1 MTDVTPALSAILVQ
15 AYSSPPLASLG
26 TAHRHLSQSLDAFLH
41 EATQINKSLSSLLG
55 YLKSIR
61 QPYLSSAPPPRRRA
75 HSKSQQSL
83 SLLVPDIP
91 THLDD
96 DQREEID
103 RQTASVLGDI
113 NGNITNLAS
122 AVSLQYDT
130 AQKVLEQK
138 YGKPSGILWK
148 WAAGDGDTPDAGKSE
163 QQREDEGR
171 VKTTRGF
178 RDGVLW
184 YLNKKL
190 ERAVREQQAM
200 VQVRLERERQRQM
213 SVLYDK
219 SNRDVRL
226 PSDSTLIGG
235 GGGGDG
241 TTDLRAHDT
250 WPGAAAGPGSQP
262 ELEPPLSPE
271 QMQLFEE
278 ENRGLLE
285 HVNDQLAKVTQAE
298 KSMREISSLQQTLA
312 SQLSVQGDAITQL
325 VDDASKTD
333 ENVRHGNRELQRATA
348 RSSTAKSVFWATTAL
363 CSFLVIW
370 DLVF

>member
-1 MTDVTPALSAILVQ
+1 MTDVTPVLSAILVQ
-15 AYSSPPLASLG
+15 AHSPPPLASTG
-26 TAHRHLSQSLDAFLH
+26 TAHARLSQSLDAFLH
-41 EATQINKSLSSLLG
+41 EATQINRSLSSLLA

-75 HSKSQQSL
+75 HSKSQLQL
-83 SLLVPDIP
+83 SPLAPDIP

-113 NGNITNLAS
+113 NGNITNLSA

-138 YGKPSGILWK
+138 YGKPSGLLWK

-163 QQREDEGR
+163 QQLEDEGR

-184 YLNKKL
+184 YLSNRL
-190 ERAVREQQAM
+190 ERAVRVQQEM

-226 PSDSTLIGG
+226 PSDSSTLIGG
-235 GGGGDG
+235 SDG
-241 TTDLRAHDT
+241 TRDPE
-250 WPGAAAGPGSQP
+250 PGA
-262 ELEPPLSPE
+262 PLSPE

-285 HVNDQLAKVTQAE
+285 HVNDQLARVTQAE

-312 SQLSVQGDAITQL
+312 SQLSVQSDTINQL
-325 VDDASKTD
+325 VEDAGKTD
-333 ENVRHGNRELQRATA
+333 ENVRRGNRELQRATA

-363 CSFLVIW
+363 CSFLVVW